1 MHDRRG
7 EMRARIVLLLLAT
20 GCGVF
25 GGGPQLPFTSS
36 DAVVN
41 EVRDRGPLIDARVKG
56 GGFELRLLFPSEP
69 DCAEILRPE
78 ARVRYVAKGAFG
90 RVESK
95 DGDACVPLGIAD
107 LETWRDR
114 RPRADRRLLPS
125 AQARWRPLR
134 KDPEV
139 LLVRGR
145 FPLAN
150 RIGMSGPLDLVAM
163 LPNTP
168 ECMTVVQRGIATM
181 VYRDTGRDVF
191 RLLIDPGLCP
201 IIGFATPPPALDRKK
216 QEDE

>member
-1 MHDRRG
+1 
-7 EMRARIVLLLLAT
+7 MRARIVLLTLAT

-41 EVRDRGPLIDARVKG
+41 EVRDRGPLIDAHLKG
-56 GGFELRLLFPSEP
+56 GGFDLRLLFPSEP
-69 DCAEILRPE
+69 DCAEVLRPE
-78 ARVRYVAKGAFG
+78 ARVRYLAKGPFG

-95 DGDACVPLGIAD
+95 EGDTCVPLGIAD

-114 RPRADRRLLPS
+114 RPSADRRLAPS
-125 AQARWRPLR
+125 AQARWRPVR
-134 KDPEV
+134 KDSEV

-150 RIGMSGPLDLVAM
+150 RVGMAGPLDLVAM

-168 ECMTVVQRGIATM
+168 ECLTVAQRGIATM
-181 VYRDTGRDVF
+181 VYRDTGRDAF
-191 RLLIDPGLCP
+191 RLLIDPGQCA
-201 IIGFATPPPALDRKK
+201 IIGFATPPPALDRKQ